1 MFLKEQ
7 SLKDTKSHV
16 ICVLSVLNIN
26 QFLQTS
32 LSTKYLNKTDVKIS
46 YNRLSVKKNYYHT
59 GSVFFWPAVPQI
71 VHFFSK
77 LTSLKR
83 NNASTE
89 VSF

>member
-16 ICVLSVLNIN
+16 ICVLSVLNVN

-46 YNRLSVKKNYYHT
+46 YNKLSVKKLLSH
-59 GSVFFWPAVPQI
+59 W
-71 VHFFSK
+71 
-77 LTSLKR
+77 
-83 NNASTE
+83 
-89 VSF
+89 